1 MNNEDNPFDLGITAD
16 STDSTDSTDSADT
29 ADSTDTADTPDTHLS
44 DEKTAE
50 PGPKRKRR
58 TKADKAPQAEKAT
71 PFTPVVLPVN
81 ARSGKVTGEIRHHNG
96 RPVVVISKE
105 HWVGEAPMTVPAA
118 EIDDLLSVLN
128 DLRAAASGE

>member
-16 STDSTDSTDSADT
+16 STDST
-29 ADSTDTADTPDTHLS
+29 DSTDTADTPDTHLS

-58 TKADKAPQAEKAT
+58 TKADKADKADKAPQAEKAT